1 MAGAG
6 SSAEVMKST
15 VCELSAAGL
24 MGLLPGY
31 YQHLSCLLLN
41 KAGRSLCNC
50 FPMNVCGHFTQS
62 HLDKGFAFN

>member
-41 KAGRSLCNC
+41 KAGRSLQLLPHECLWALH
-50 FPMNVCGHFTQS
+50 PVS
-62 HLDKGFAFN
+62 SR